1 MRCVTPAKD
10 APAPLDARRP
20 ERTDGRPAP
29 ELRATATA
37 PVSASHDALGGSP
50 LDPRL
55 TFASFVI
62 GRSNTLAHAA
72 ARQVAEGRRGDRV
85 MFNPLYIHAGVGL
98 GKTHLLQA
106 VTWAGN
112 SGSERKV
119 LYLTAEK
126 FMYGF
131 VAALK
136 TQTALAF
143 KEALRGIDVLVIDDL
158 QFLQGKS
165 TQAEFC
171 HTLNALI
178 DAGRQVVIAA
188 DRPPSDLE
196 SLDDRV
202 RSRLAGGLVVEMG
215 SLGEELRLG
224 ILKSRVAAARAH
236 HATFDV
242 PAPVLDYLAR
252 TITHNGRDLEGAVNR
267 LLAHSKLNAQ
277 PVTLEMAE
285 REVRDL
291 IRPQEPKRIKIEDI
305 QRVVARQYNVS
316 RSDLLSSRRTANVVR
331 PRQVAMYLAKTLT
344 LRSLPEIGR
353 RFGGR
358 DHTTVLHAV
367 RKIEALVAKDVA
379 LVRRGRSRSSAS
391 CRSNARTG
399 SSPPC
404 GTGWPVAAAADR
416 GAAGHFCR
424 KRGERPR
431 RFPCAGG
438 HPRHL
443 AVPPRVWSNPASIRL
458 FGFQMPRRCL
468 SGRPA
473 FPSLGSGGY
482 CNEGHGRT
490 RATAEIA
497 GPRPS
502 RGRAPQHHSDPRQ
515 RAVPRRKRPAVAE
528 SHRPRPRGD
537 RNAGGGNRDR
547 RLDHRAGAHVLRHR
561 AQTARRLADRAG
573 RRRRPRGA
581 GDPRRPLALHAADP
595 AGKRFPGSRRR
606 RHDAFVHA
614 GRRRPEAADRPHAVR
629 DLDRR
634 DALLPQRH
642 LSARAGTR
650 QGRDPARGRD
660 RRPSAGAGRS
670 AVAEGRGRHAGR
682 DRAAQDRRR
691 SAAADRG
698 Q

>member
-1 MRCVTPAKD
+1 MSLIQKSQTMTNMEQDRWSRVKGRLRSSVGEDVYSSWFARMDLESVQHESVHLSVPTRFLKSWIQAHYAERVLSCWQAELPGVERVDLTVRAMRCAAPAKEAA
-10 APAPLDARRP
+10 APVEARRV
-20 ERTDGRPAP
+20 ERNDTRPAP
-29 ELRATATA
+29 ELRAVATA
-37 PVSASHDALGGSP
+37 PVSATHEALGGSP

-72 ARQVAEGRRGDRV
+72 ARQVAEGRRGDAV

-112 SGSERKV
+112 SGIERKV

-236 HATFDV
+236 HASFDV
-242 PAPVLDYLAR
+242 PEQVLDYLAKS
-252 TITHNGRDLEGAVNR
+252 ITHNGRDLEGAVNR
-267 LLAHSKLNAQ
+267 LLAHSKLNATT
-277 PVTLEMAE
+277 VTLEMAE

-367 RKIEALVAKDVA
+367 RKIEALVVKDVV
-379 LVRRGRSRSSAS
+379 LSEEVESL
-391 CRSNARTG
+391 
-399 SSPPC
+399 
-404 GTGWPVAAAADR
+404 
-416 GAAGHFCR
+416 
-424 KRGERPR
+424 KRQLQE
-431 RFPCAGG
+431 
-438 HPRHL
+438 
-443 AVPPRVWSNPASIRL
+443 
-458 FGFQMPRRCL
+458 
-468 SGRPA
+468 
-473 FPSLGSGGY
+473 
-482 CNEGHGRT
+482 
-490 RATAEIA
+490 
-497 GPRPS
+497 
-502 RGRAPQHHSDPRQ
+502 
-515 RAVPRRKRPAVAE
+515 
-528 SHRPRPRGD
+528 
-537 RNAGGGNRDR
+537 
-547 RLDHRAGAHVLRHR
+547 
-561 AQTARRLADRAG
+561 
-573 RRRRPRGA
+573 
-581 GDPRRPLALHAADP
+581 
-595 AGKRFPGSRRR
+595 
-606 RHDAFVHA
+606 
-614 GRRRPEAADRPHAVR
+614 
-629 DLDRR
+629 
-634 DALLPQRH
+634 
-642 LSARAGTR
+642 
-650 QGRDPARGRD
+650 
-660 RRPSAGAGRS
+660 
-670 AVAEGRGRHAGR
+670 
-682 DRAAQDRRR
+682 
-691 SAAADRG
+691 
-698 Q
+698 